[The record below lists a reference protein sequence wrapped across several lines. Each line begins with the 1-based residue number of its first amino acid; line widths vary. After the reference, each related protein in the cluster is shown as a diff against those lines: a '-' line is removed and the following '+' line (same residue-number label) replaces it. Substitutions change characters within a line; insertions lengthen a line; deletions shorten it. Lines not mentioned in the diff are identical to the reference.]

1 MSDLADAAER
11 GANEAQP
18 AGAHR
23 PSHPGGG
30 AEHAHHLKYGFVHVG
45 QAGDVEDLDDD
56 TPTDDPGLQ
65 RARQQRARELRD
77 LRLRDKHADRR
88 FLFRRPRALQYFRRG
103 TLIRG
108 HEERSSGRTELFF
121 DLIFVGLVAVLSKQ
135 VTEEPTGA
143 SLVRYILTYL
153 PAYIIWGY
161 MREIFNNYYLDDVYQ
176 RLLVLFVMCGLVV
189 YGNNAGEVQEQLT
202 EGYGRATTVGTYL
215 VLAFVLH
222 GTMLV
227 YTVFAWQFAPTVR
240 AHSLPWLP
248 TMGLY
253 IGSIFAPV
261 RVAIALVAI
270 AIAWEFGAFYYAYSG
285 FFKRHWKL
293 VYSTATAVDHTAERY
308 MDFVTL
314 VHGEFLYGIIA
325 EHPGI
330 LVGGKERPG
339 MHGSTARAILLV
351 IVAFGLFMAYVNGT
365 GSRRIVHPLRRS
377 TLAAMGFFTFHTPL
391 VCAVTLCGDVAV
403 ELVKE
408 NVIEEEGHPDR
419 ATAYRWLF
427 AGTYAVAIYS
437 MTAVQLCEQDND
449 PPGSLWVT
457 PRILR
462 LLPRLAGGLIV
473 ALLPLASQ
481 EQLGSTGLLA
491 IPAAI
496 SMAAGVWELVT
507 ALDGPKSEVYTE
519 QNHKWAGHPK
529 VLEPFW

>member
-11 GANEAQP
+11 GANKAPP
-18 AGAHR
+18 AGDHP

-30 AEHAHHLKYGFVHVG
+30 AGHAHHLKYGFVHVG

-56 TPTDDPGLQ
+56 SPTDDPGLQ

-88 FLFRRPRALQYFRRG
+88 FLFRRPRALHYFRRG

-108 HEERSSGRTELFF
+108 NEERSSGRTELFF
-121 DLIFVGLVAVLSKQ
+121 DLIFVGLVAVLSQQ
-135 VTEEPTGA
+135 VTKEPTGA
-143 SLVRYILTYL
+143 ALVRYILTYL
-153 PAYIIWGY
+153 PAYVIWGY

-189 YGNNAGEVQEQLT
+189 YGNNAGEVQEQLS
-202 EGYGRATTVGTYL
+202 EGYGRATTVSTYL
-215 VLAFVLH
+215 VLAVVLH
-222 GTMLV
+222 GTMLM
-227 YTVFAWQFAPTVR
+227 YTMFAWQFAPTVR
-240 AHSLPWLP
+240 AHFLLWLP
-248 TMGLY
+248 AMGLY
-253 IGSIFAPV
+253 IGSIFAPL

-270 AIAWEFGAFYYAYSG
+270 AIAWEFGAFYY
-285 FFKRHWKL
+285 
-293 VYSTATAVDHTAERY
+293 
-308 MDFVTL
+308 
-314 VHGEFLYGIIA
+314 
-325 EHPGI
+325 
-330 LVGGKERPG
+330 
-339 MHGSTARAILLV
+339 
-351 IVAFGLFMAYVNGT
+351 
-365 GSRRIVHPLRRS
+365 
-377 TLAAMGFFTFHTPL
+377 TFHTLL

-408 NVIEEEGHPDR
+408 NVIEEEAHPDR

-427 AGTYAVAIYS
+427 AGTYAVAVYS

-481 EQLGSTGLLA
+481 EHLGSTGLLA
-491 IPAAI
+491 IPAAL
-496 SMAAGVWELVT
+496 SMTTGIWELVT
-507 ALDGPKSEVYTE
+507 ALDGPQSEVYTE
-519 QNHKWAGHPK
+519 QQHKWAGYPK
-529 VLEPFW
+529 LVEPFS